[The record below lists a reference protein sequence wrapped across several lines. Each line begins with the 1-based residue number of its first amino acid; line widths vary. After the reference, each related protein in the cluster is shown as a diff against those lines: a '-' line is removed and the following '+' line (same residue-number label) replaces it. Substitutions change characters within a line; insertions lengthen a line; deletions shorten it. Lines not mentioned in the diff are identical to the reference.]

1 MELVKPWNDGG
12 SLSVTYEGS
21 GDGSAVFSSDSYEG
35 IDREMEVSFVGGGV
49 SQIRTVRQ
57 EGIRQPIG
65 LVGGGIFRLANG
77 GRFGVLKVGEPIV
90 PPTPIETYTR
100 LTYIECNGSQYINT
114 DYVVQED
121 DVIEMTY
128 ISTSATS
135 KDKALFGCM
144 DDNGKIWF
152 SIFSNNGYTRFGG
165 NTSSTAVTNA
175 RFTYNLVL
183 KKKSVVI
190 GNGNSAT
197 PGFDALPQVPL
208 YLFARN
214 VESTS
219 VGMYGYCQCLSFS
232 IKKSSGEVV
241 MNMMPSKRNADGAI
255 GMLDLVSGE
264 FFVNEG
270 TGADFISGAEI
281 RMSGDY
287 ETIPYVT
294 FDKDKLFDLGI
305 VRDSHTIDVMFKRNE
320 SSSETYLYGCLTS
333 DNSATVS
340 AYLSSGGNWR
350 FGSAYKAFSTNNTH
364 INRIIISNGNS
375 AYNFTT
381 STFTKSASFTT
392 PNTVILGGCRSA
404 SNALYKYYKGLVY
417 FFRITEGNT
426 IIKDW
431 WPCKRKSDGVE
442 GFWDCVTQTFVEPL

>member
-1 MELVKPWNDGG
+1 MENSLGNWPNSNDRYNISYTGD
-12 SLSVTYEGS
+12 
-21 GDGSAVFSSDSYEG
+21 GDGSATFSSDVNNGAERTAT
-35 IDREMEVSFVGGGV
+35 IVFVD
-49 SQIRTVRQ
+49 
-57 EGIRQPIG
+57 
-65 LVGGGIFRLANG
+65 G
-77 GRFGVLKVGEPIV
+77 GRSVRVTRTLRQAGKPVAV
-90 PPTPIETYTR
+90 ETYTR
-100 LTYIECNGSQYINT
+100 LTYIECNGQQYINT
-114 DYVVQED
+114 GYVVQED

-135 KDKALFGCM
+135 EDKALFGCM

-214 VESTS
+214 VKNTS
-219 VGMYGYCQCLSFS
+219 VGMYGYCQCLRFS

-241 MNMMPSKRNADGAI
+241 MDMMPSKRNADGAI
-255 GMLDLVSGE
+255 GMRDLVSGE

-340 AYLSSGGNWR
+340 AYLTSGGNWR
-350 FGSAYKAFSTNNTH
+350 FGSSYKAFSTNNTH
-364 INRIIISNGNS
+364 INRTIISNGKTEF
-375 AYNFTT
+375 NFAAG
-381 STFTKSASFTT
+381 TFTKSASFTT
-392 PNTVILGGCRSA
+392 PNTVLLGGCRSA

-417 FFRITEGNT
+417 FFRINEGDT
-426 IIKDW
+426 PIIDYY
-431 WPCKRKSDGVE
+431 PCKRISDGAE
-442 GFWDCVTQTFVEPL
+442 GFWDCVSQTFIEPL